1 MAEYGVTAAGY
12 VPKRADE
19 IKDSINAKLK
29 EGWGYDVSMNP
40 QSMIQVL
47 VTGVSDE
54 IAALWE
60 EAQETYYSLYP
71 SSAEGHSLDN
81 VLQFSGLSRRPRMI
95 PGQAGRMWI
104 RPSMW

>member
-47 VTGVSDE
+47 VIEISDE
-54 IAALWE
+54 IAAL
-60 EAQETYYSLYP
+60 
-71 SSAEGHSLDN
+71 
-81 VLQFSGLSRRPRMI
+81 
-95 PGQAGRMWI
+95 
-104 RPSMW
+104 